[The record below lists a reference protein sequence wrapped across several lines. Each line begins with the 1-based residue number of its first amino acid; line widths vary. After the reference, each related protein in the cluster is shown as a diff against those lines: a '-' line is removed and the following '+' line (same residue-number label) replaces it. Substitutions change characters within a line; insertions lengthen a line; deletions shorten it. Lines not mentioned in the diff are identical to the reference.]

1 MSTLGMSTLG
11 NATVTVALLTASL
24 ATALM
29 PSLATAQ
36 PRHHHR
42 AQAGRHL
49 HAPQGYAYAPRGYAR
64 RDPYA
69 GAYGPAYA
77 SEDPYSPYAAPGAA
91 IRAQAQINQN
101 APGLTNELAP
111 GNIAT
116 ATGGPSGGVPGFSGR

>member
-1 MSTLGMSTLG
+1 MSTLGK
-11 NATVTVALLTASL
+11 ATVTTALLTSL
-24 ATALM
+24 TATLM

-42 AQAGRHL
+42 AHAGRHV
-49 HAPQGYAYAPRGYAR
+49 HAPHGYAYAPRGYAR
-64 RDPYA
+64 SDPY
-69 GAYGPAYA
+69 AYA

-91 IRAQAQINQN
+91 IRALARENQN

-116 ATGGPSGGVPGFSGR
+116 ATGGPSGGVPGFSGH